1 VAVADAVAVAV
12 FVVYFQHHSHAGT
25 ASMS

>member
-1 VAVADAVAVAV
+1 VAVDDAVAVV
-12 FVVYFQHHSHAGT
+12 VVYFQHHSHAGT